1 MRFILRHC
9 FSYAMIGIVISTVVL
24 LGANVYTATA
34 VVTEAEPIPFTVVI
48 DAGHGGEDGGAVSAD
63 GVRESTLNLQ
73 IALQLNDLF
82 HLLGTETAMVRTED
96 ISIHSDNSATIAAKK
111 VSDLKNR
118 VTFVENIANPLLV
131 SIHQNMFE
139 QAKYYGTQ
147 VFYAPTSGSQA
158 LAESLQGIFSEHI
171 DPTNHRA
178 AKQSNAVYLMEHIRC
193 TGILV
198 ECGFLSNPEECAK
211 LCTTDY
217 QKQLALAIANGVTDY
232 LRKVNTNEV

>member
-9 FSYAMIGIVISTVVL
+9 FSYAMIVVVITTSVL

-34 VVTEAEPIPFTVVI
+34 AVTEPKAEPVTVVI

-63 GVRESTLNLQ
+63 GIYESTINLQ
-73 IALQLNDLF
+73 IALRLNDLC
-82 HLLGTETAMVRTED
+82 HLLGVETAMVRTED
-96 ISIHSDNSATIAAKK
+96 ISIHSDDSATIAAKK

-118 VTFVENIANPLLV
+118 VSFVNSIPNPLMV

-139 QAKYYGTQ
+139 ESKYYGTQ
-147 VFYAPTSGSQA
+147 VFYAPTTGSQE
-158 LAESLQGIFSEHI
+158 LAESLQSIVATSI
-171 DPTNHRA
+171 DTTNHRV
-178 AKQSNAVYLMEHIRC
+178 AKPAEAVYLMQNINC

-198 ECGFLSNPEECAK
+198 ECGFLSNPAECTK
-211 LCTTDY
+211 LCTEGY
-217 QKQLALAIANGVTDY
+217 QKQLTLAIANGVTDY